1 MLIVSNSAGTRDDPG
16 LLQAE
21 SVTHHLRA
29 PVLRHKSLKPSY
41 SCVRGVRSY
50 FASLSSPVQPHDLVV
65 IGDRIFTDVVLA
77 RRLAPRPWP
86 WFKGQLLG
94 KGGTTEEKT
103 ELVDDRREIG
113 PLAIWTTGVW
123 KREATLMRW
132 AEKKLVAAAES
143 WIQGA
148 EGERRGIEARFVKPV
163 TEAKVEPGARSKMW
177 YGLMSTAAGWVGKQL
192 RTVVRRE

>member
-1 MLIVSNSAGTRDDPG
+1 
-16 LLQAE
+16 
-21 SVTHHLRA
+21 
-29 PVLRHKSLKPSY
+29 
-41 SCVRGVRSY
+41 
-50 FASLSSPVQPHDLVV
+50 
-65 IGDRIFTDVVLA
+65 
-77 RRLAPRPWP
+77 
-86 WFKGQLLG
+86 
-94 KGGTTEEKT
+94 
-103 ELVDDRREIG
+103 
-113 PLAIWTTGVW
+113 
-123 KREATLMRW
+123 MRW